1 MFQGCTELSGDR
13 DAVDRKLKYS
23 AVRSSYKYY
32 EVSVNPGTT
41 DGSAI
46 VSILEKSFSTGHF
59 DTVVELPILLELPPP
74 PPATTPTSTSRPGRH
89 DYVTISVLMKLYS
102 KADILP

>member
-1 MFQGCTELSGDR
+1 MFQGCTKLSGDK

-32 EVSVNPGTT
+32 EVSLNAGAT

-59 DTVVELPILLELPPP
+59 DTVVELPIVLELPPP
-74 PPATTPTSTSRPGRH
+74 PPTTPTSTSRPGRH
-89 DYVTISVLMKLYS
+89 HYMTISVLIKLYS
-102 KADILP
+102 KADIWP